1 MAEGEATSHFKYAIR
16 RNIMNFGIV
25 ELALIAVIGLVA
37 FVIVL
42 AVIVFIIRKSK

>member
-1 MAEGEATSHFKYAIR
+1 
-16 RNIMNFGIV
+16 MNFGIV

-42 AVIVFIIRKSK
+42 AVIIFIIRKSK